1 MGQLDQGLV
10 QVYTGNGKGKTTA
23 ALGLAVR
30 ALGRGMRVCMYQFLK
45 PPGVETGETLMA
57 EKLGPAFRLVQ
68 LEEPWSLDGSLEDP
82 DQVRRMAQA
91 IKMALPDIVDTVSS
105 GEWDVVVLDEI
116 VFCLSKGLIAESELF
131 ELLEA
136 REESV
141 ELILTGRGATPAL
154 VEEADLVT
162 EMMAVKHPYEAG
174 IPARA
179 GIEY

>member
-23 ALGLAVR
+23 ALGLALR

-45 PPGVETGETLMA
+45 PSGVETGESLMA
-57 EKLGPAFRLVQ
+57 GKLGAGFKLVR
-68 LEEPWSLDGSLEDP
+68 LEEPWSLGESLKDPEDA
-82 DQVRRMAQA
+82 RRMSQA
-91 IKMALPDIVDTVSS
+91 IKRMLPEIVDAVSS

-116 VFCLSKGLIAESELF
+116 VFCSNKELISDSELF

-136 REESV
+136 REENV
-141 ELILTGRGATPAL
+141 ELILTGRGATSAL
-154 VEEADLVT
+154 IEEADLVT
-162 EMMAVKHPYEAG
+162 EMIAVKHPYEAG

>member
-23 ALGLAVR
+23 ALGLALR
-30 ALGRGMRVCMYQFLK
+30 ALGRGMRVCIYQFLK
-45 PPGVETGETLMA
+45 PPGVETGEALMA

-68 LEEPWSLDGSLEDP
+68 LEEPWSLDDSLEDP
-82 DQVRRMAQA
+82 EQVRRMMQA
-91 IKMALPDIVDTVSS
+91 IKTALPEIVDAVSS

-116 VFCLSKGLIAESELF
+116 VFCLSKGLITESELF
-131 ELLEA
+131 ELFEA

-154 VEEADLVT
+154 IEEADLVT
-162 EMMAVKHPYEAG
+162 EMIAVKHPYEAG